1 MTERGSGLPVPPTG
15 TREMFM
21 EEKSR
26 EAKLKHEAKGWRLVA
41 KLFLSLVNVLGW
53 TGVEMFKWE

>member
-1 MTERGSGLPVPPTG
+1 MEATIQQSKPT
-15 TREMFM
+15 
-21 EEKSR
+21 
-26 EAKLKHEAKGWRLVA
+26 HEAKGWQLVA